1 MGLFQR
7 AGLILDCH
15 VHLLPPRRLL
25 KLIEWARRFFPGHPV
40 PETIALEE
48 LLAEFEAQGIRALL
62 NFAHAIFPDET
73 DVLNRFNHELATRYP
88 QVLPVGTLHPESPEP
103 LLVVSQCLDEYGFL
117 GLKFHAF
124 VQKFLPWEP
133 RMRPVYEAVAARGR
147 LLYFHTG
154 FEAFYGG
161 PLPVAGWA
169 ELLAGIPPTPIVLAH
184 ACFPHFE
191 AAFELLDRHPH
202 LYLDIVNTL
211 SPLAAMWLS
220 GQDLEERRRVLREG
234 VEAFPD
240 RIMFGSDH
248 PAGLGGL
255 AQIYRDFDDFGL
267 SDRAR
272 AALLGGTARRLI
284 ERVAPG
290 RLRRL

>member
-1 MGLFQR
+1 VGLFQR

-147 LLYFHTG
+147 LLLQR
-154 FEAFYGG
+154 YGCATCHG
-161 PLPVAGWA
+161 
-169 ELLAGIPPTPIVLAH
+169 LAGEGGVVGPKL
-184 ACFPHFE
+184 
-191 AAFELLDRHPH
+191 
-202 LYLDIVNTL
+202 
-211 SPLAAMWLS
+211 
-220 GQDLEERRRVLREG
+220 DLEELWR
-234 VEAFPD
+234 
-240 RIMFGSDH
+240 SDFQLVVRSGPGGM
-248 PAGLGGL
+248 PALT
-255 AQIYRDFDDFGL
+255 ADVL
-267 SDRAR
+267 SDEDLETIYAY
-272 AALLGGTARRLI
+272 LKGI
-284 ERVAPG
+284 PQ
-290 RLRRL
+290 